1 MNKRNQL
8 HQLVSVLS
16 SPENELFVR
25 IDIFDSIEVRG
36 RDIILHIFDEDL
48 DSEIDLDSL
57 DDLMVQTIWEHLVVY
72 IN

>member
-1 MNKRNQL
+1 M

-16 SPENELFVR
+16 SPERELFIR

-36 RDIILHIFDEDL
+36 NALILHIFDEDL